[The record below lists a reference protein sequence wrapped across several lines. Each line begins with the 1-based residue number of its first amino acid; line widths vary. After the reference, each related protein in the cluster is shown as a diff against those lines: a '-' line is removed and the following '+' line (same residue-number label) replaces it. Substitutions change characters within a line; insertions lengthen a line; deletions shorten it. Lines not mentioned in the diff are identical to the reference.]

1 MEGNKR
7 GYHVVIVENE
17 SGRTVNEFDT
27 KAIQYVHLFD
37 VSEED
42 MPVEKRGTL
51 GCTGIGLGDHA
62 DGVDQLE
69 MLSMLE
75 GLQSL
80 IQRTMEMSPELE
92 LWMRTV
98 TSERMKKED

>member
-1 MEGNKR
+1 MENKR
-7 GYHVVIVENE
+7 GYHVTIVENE

-42 MPVEKRGTL
+42 APVEKRGVL
-51 GCTGIGLGDHA
+51 GCTGIGMGDHA
-62 DGVDQLE
+62 DGVNPIE

-75 GLQSL
+75 GLQGM
-80 IQRTMEMSPELE
+80 IKKTMEDNPELE
-92 LWMRTV
+92 LWMRIV
-98 TSERMKKED
+98 TSSREKMED